1 MSAFRFTVLLCLITV
16 NYVLFA
22 QENTRPT
29 VAILEFEGQ
38 GISLQEVQ
46 TLTERMRTEIGNTN
60 AIRLIERKQL
70 KVLWRSRAWPSLAV
84 YRTNARRKW
93 DSF

>member
-1 MSAFRFTVLLCLITV
+1 MRAIRFTVLLCLITF
-16 NYVLFA
+16 NYFLFA

-60 AIRLIERKQL
+60 AIHIVYKNFSDSSN
-70 KVLWRSRAWPSLAV
+70 VLNFGVTPHPDAV
-84 YRTNARRKW
+84 VNHST
-93 DSF
+93 